1 MLNKIKIFLD
11 THSIGQIFHLGH
23 KKVVWKKVTEI
34 KPGQKI
40 AIIKNN
46 FGNCLPAGEAGK
58 LPACRR
64 GREIGNSSKDVVFDE
79 VISIKKIPRQKVYD
93 IEVQGT
99 HNFVGNGII
108 AHNTKLTDLSL
119 TPDGQVTVDYNVSPE
134 VLASLGYSDT
144 KNEIETAV
152 YSHQINTG
160 LVKAVNLIAD
170 NILAKRVITPELK
183 TTTITPLDEIT
194 DTIVIDGNLSA
205 QNLTSDNLKSDKLTS
220 REATFS
226 TLYADQII
234 NPEGN
239 ISDVMAQ
246 KITDL
251 RAEITNL
258 MATSEPSTPSAIAL
272 DASTWDTAVATASTT
287 IDVTNMTISDSL
299 IIGAN
304 LIVNGQTNLSKLYVS
319 DTLAIGQI
327 AIKDNNIETTA
338 GTLFIQPSGIGTI
351 NFLNSKL
358 IVSDDGSVTINAK
371 LAGTDATFS
380 GSLIANLLKTPNLEA
395 EIATIGKINISTD
408 SALPVIANAVIASA
422 SAAISTITTNASA
435 GTAILPAGSTELKI
449 ANSKIKNS
457 SMVYLTP
464 NGSTNNQVVYVKNKT
479 ISSPSEDLTSDN
491 LISSFTIGIDSTL
504 PTDLSINWWIIN

>member
-11 THSIGQIFHLGH
+11 THSIGQIFPLGH

-40 AIIKNN
+40 AVVNN
-46 FGNCLPAGEAGK
+46 NK
-58 LPACRR
+58 SDWD
-64 GREIGNSSKDVVFDE
+64 EI
-79 VISIKKIPRQKVYD
+79 ISIKKIPRQKVYD

-160 LVKAVNLIAD
+160 LVKAINLIAD

-194 DTIVIDGNLSA
+194 DTIVIDGNLKA
-205 QNLTSDNLKSDKLTS
+205 K
-220 REATFS
+220 EASFS
-226 TLYADQII
+226 TVYADQII

-239 ISDVMAQ
+239 ISDVMSQ
-246 KITDL
+246 KIADL

-258 MATSEPSTPSAIAL
+258 MTTSEPSTPSAIAL
-272 DASTWDTAVATASTT
+272 AASTWDTAVATASAT
-287 IDVTNMTISDSL
+287 IDVTNLTISDSL

-304 LIVNGQTNLSKLYVS
+304 LVVNGQTNLSKLYVS

-338 GTLFIQPSGIGTI
+338 GTLFIQPSGIGAI

-371 LAGTDATFS
+371 LAGTDAAFS
-380 GSLIANLLKTPNLEA
+380 GSLIANLLKTPTLEA
-395 EIATIGKINISTD
+395 DVANIGKINIATD
-408 SALPVIANAVIASA
+408 SANLIVAIGSSTPTATSSAVIS
-422 SAAISTITTNASA
+422 TNATA

-449 ANSKIKNS
+449 ENSKITNS

-464 NGSTNNQVVYVKNKT
+464 NGSTQNQTVYVKSKY
-479 ISSPSEDLTSDN
+479 ISNSISDGLTSDELKSN
-491 LISSFTIGIDSTL
+491 FTIGIDSTL
-504 PTDLSINWWIIN
+504 PADLSINWWIIN

>member
-1 MLNKIKIFLD
+1 
-11 THSIGQIFHLGH
+11 
-23 KKVVWKKVTEI
+23 
-34 KPGQKI
+34 
-40 AIIKNN
+40 
-46 FGNCLPAGEAGK
+46 
-58 LPACRR
+58 
-64 GREIGNSSKDVVFDE
+64 
-79 VISIKKIPRQKVYD
+79 
-93 IEVQGT
+93 
-99 HNFVGNGII
+99 
-108 AHNTKLTDLSL
+108 
-119 TPDGQVTVDYNVSPE
+119 
-134 VLASLGYSDT
+134 
-144 KNEIETAV
+144 
-152 YSHQINTG
+152 
-160 LVKAVNLIAD
+160 
-170 NILAKRVITPELK
+170 
-183 TTTITPLDEIT
+183 
-194 DTIVIDGNLSA
+194 
-205 QNLTSDNLKSDKLTS
+205 
-220 REATFS
+220 
-226 TLYADQII
+226 
-234 NPEGN
+234 
-239 ISDVMAQ
+239 
-246 KITDL
+246 
-251 RAEITNL
+251 

-272 DASTWDTAVATASTT
+272 AASTWDTAVATASTT

-380 GSLIANLLKTPNLEA
+380 GSLITNLLKTPNLEA
-395 EIATIGKINISTD
+395 EVATIGKINISTD